1 MRRQAT
7 RRAGRWDCGEQ
18 ASGRHEQMQSPRVTK
33 RRATGWSE
41 RMGRASGKGRHSGT
55 SSARTVMGKLKE
67 CVPLTTMCLLRILVV
82 VFRCI

>member
-7 RRAGRWDCGEQ
+7 RQAGRWDCGEQ

-41 RMGRASGKGRHSGT
+41 RMGRAGGKGRQATGQRVRPNTPGKKAGCVSG
-55 SSARTVMGKLKE
+55 
-67 CVPLTTMCLLRILVV
+67 
-82 VFRCI
+82 